1 MHAQVSS
8 SGNSFPDVS
17 GRLQDPSRVATF
29 HLTQPRKDYLLG
41 PLSST
46 FGVFASVTLPQAH
59 TPDPK
64 HHPPSRRFSGGRM
77 GDRRMCASHGW
88 REDPERSHG
97 STYGP
102 TSTAPALVLGPGGPH
117 SCVHRGLLLRWLP
130 WTFSKAATCPYSVL
144 LCLAPPSF
152 QLPRLS
158 HFRCPPPPPSSVLT
172 PTPDLSLQWLS
183 SSPRHFLREQPLI
196 HHPPPVSLKTHPTPG
211 VRATA

>member
-102 TSTAPALVLGPGGPH
+102 MSTAPALVLGPGGPH

-144 LCLAPPSF
+144 LCLAPPPSN
-152 QLPRLS
+152 
-158 HFRCPPPPPSSVLT
+158 CPDSLTSAVL
-172 PTPDLSLQWLS
+172 
-183 SSPRHFLREQPLI
+183 
-196 HHPPPVSLKTHPTPG
+196 HPPQQCPHSHPRPLPPVAQLEPPTFP
-211 VRATA
+211 A